1 MPLNT
6 SRLATLAGR
15 PGLTADVV
23 SNRLQGE
30 SLSATRANRDLGRE
44 SVRVRNEAVGLQNK
58 ALKDQLDQLPALR
71 QIRIKAAQGDKLA
84 QMQLTGLDPDQ
95 MLKIQKVV
103 DNMGAAEGNRRLQAA
118 QTAASGIISQIPL
131 EKDPQKKAQ
140 LIQGLGALGY
150 FKEAMDFASQ
160 GPKIHNLP
168 AGGELRDNQGNL
180 IASNPRQA
188 ADQKG
193 FGGGIVAESQNRL
206 IELKQKR
213 DRGEELTSTEEMIAE
228 IAMNNLQQER
238 TTFKQGPEGQNVAIT
253 TRPELPGSIKREFG
267 REDKSEKIDVQQ
279 VTGPASSK
287 KEQVQ
292 SNKIIKQMNRAKRT
306 ALEISQFIQN
316 NPSTVG
322 LAGQAKKIG
331 GAIANTANVLL
342 PGDPLP
348 VSTDTKRLERKII
361 LLQSDLRSLI
371 DEGRFSDDDRRKLN
385 ELSNATGWQDS
396 TDSAIEMLQDIGRF
410 ADQKIM
416 DEGGTTGE
424 DQLMQLVEEEARK
437 NVWNE
442 DEKQRALEILRSRQ
456 NGNP

>member
-150 FKEAMDFASQ
+150 HAPQEHACAS
-160 GPKIHNLP
+160 L
-168 AGGELRDNQGNL
+168 
-180 IASNPRQA
+180 SC
-188 ADQKG
+188 
-193 FGGGIVAESQNRL
+193 
-206 IELKQKR
+206 
-213 DRGEELTSTEEMIAE
+213 
-228 IAMNNLQQER
+228 
-238 TTFKQGPEGQNVAIT
+238 
-253 TRPELPGSIKREFG
+253 
-267 REDKSEKIDVQQ
+267 
-279 VTGPASSK
+279 
-287 KEQVQ
+287 
-292 SNKIIKQMNRAKRT
+292 
-306 ALEISQFIQN
+306 
-316 NPSTVG
+316 
-322 LAGQAKKIG
+322 
-331 GAIANTANVLL
+331 
-342 PGDPLP
+342 PLP
-348 VSTDTKRLERKII
+348 SVV
-361 LLQSDLRSLI
+361 
-371 DEGRFSDDDRRKLN
+371 
-385 ELSNATGWQDS
+385 LS
-396 TDSAIEMLQDIGRF
+396 
-410 ADQKIM
+410 
-416 DEGGTTGE
+416 
-424 DQLMQLVEEEARK
+424 
-437 NVWNE
+437 
-442 DEKQRALEILRSRQ
+442 
-456 NGNP
+456 